1 MSYQNFK
8 PDFWSKYI
16 QGELGKLCVLHEDCD
31 YTFEGE
37 IKYGERIKILGVGR
51 PTIGDYTGED
61 IGDPE
66 KVPDSSV
73 YLDINRAKFFNFMVD
88 DVDKAQG
95 IDGLMEKLTEESA
108 AGLAEARD
116 TFLASLAPEAG
127 ALSASAAITTA
138 DGAKAAVDAA
148 FEYLWN
154 NGVKVSE
161 QTSIIITTW
170 FYNLF
175 KDKLTDLYTDNV
187 DLVKKGIIGM
197 YNGAPVKL
205 SNNLYNDGTDDYM
218 MIKTKK
224 AIAFA
229 GQIEKTEAYRPHNL
243 FADAL
248 KGLDVYGAKVVRPKE
263 LYVIRARKA

>member
-1 MSYQNFK
+1 MSYSNFK

-51 PTIGDYTGED
+51 PTIGDYDGED

-66 KVPDSSV
+66 KVADSSV
-73 YLDINRAKFFNFMVD
+73 FLDIDQAKFFNFMVD
-88 DVDKAQG
+88 DVDKAQSKP
-95 IDGLMEKLTEESA
+95 GLMEKLTEESA
-108 AGLAEARD
+108 VGLAEARD
-116 TFLASLAPEAG
+116 TFVASLATDAG
-127 ALSASAAITTA
+127 EFSTSAAITTA
-138 DGAKAAVDAA
+138 DDAKSAVDTA
-148 FEYLWN
+148 FEYLWD
-154 NGVKVSE
+154 NGVRVNES
-161 QTSIIITTW
+161 TNIIISTW

-175 KDKLTDLYTDNV
+175 KDKLTDLYTDN
-187 DLVKKGIIGM
+187 LEMIKKGVIGM
-197 YNGAPVKL
+197 YNGAMVKL

-263 LYVIRARKA
+263 LYVIKARKA

>member
-8 PDFWSKYI
+8 PDYWSKYI

-37 IKYGERIKILGVGR
+37 VKYGERVKILGVGR
-51 PTIGDYTGED
+51 PSIGDYTGED

-66 KVPDSSV
+66 KVADSSV
-73 YLDINRAKFFNFMVD
+73 YLDIDQAKYFNFMVD

-95 IDGLMEKLTEESA
+95 KPGLMEKLTEESA

-116 TFLASLAPEAG
+116 TFIGTLASDAG
-127 ALSASAAITTA
+127 ELSDSAAITTA
-138 DGAKAAVDAA
+138 DGAKAAVDTA
-148 FEYLWN
+148 FEYLWD
-154 NGVKVSE
+154 NGVKVNMP
-161 QTSIIITTW
+161 TTIIITTW

-175 KDKLTDLYTDNV
+175 KEKLTELYTDNV
-187 DLVKKGIIGM
+187 KMIAQGIIGT

-263 LYVIRARKA
+263 LYVIRGRKA

>member
-1 MSYQNFK
+1 
-8 PDFWSKYI
+8 
-16 QGELGKLCVLHEDCD
+16 
-31 YTFEGE
+31 
-37 IKYGERIKILGVGR
+37 
-51 PTIGDYTGED
+51 
-61 IGDPE
+61 
-66 KVPDSSV
+66 
-73 YLDINRAKFFNFMVD
+73 MVD

-95 IDGLMEKLTEESA
+95 VDGLMEKLTEESA

-116 TFLASLAPEAG
+116 TFIASLAPEAG
-127 ALSASAAITTA
+127 KLSDSAAITTA

-161 QTSIIITTW
+161 QTTIIITTW

-187 DLVKKGIIGM
+187 ELVKKGIIGM

-205 SNNLYNDGTDDYM
+205 SNNLYSDGTDDYM

>member
-1 MSYQNFK
+1 MKRVVITGMGIISPIGQSV
-8 PDFWSKYI
+8 DSFW
-16 QGELGKLCVLHEDCD
+16 QALTAG
-31 YTFEGE
+31 
-37 IKYGERIKILGVGR
+37 
-51 PTIGDYTGED
+51 
-61 IGDPE
+61 
-66 KVPDSSV
+66 
-73 YLDINRAKFFNFMVD
+73 FF
-88 DVDKAQG
+88 
-95 IDGLMEKLTEESA
+95 
-108 AGLAEARD
+108 
-116 TFLASLAPEAG
+116 
-127 ALSASAAITTA
+127 
-138 DGAKAAVDAA
+138 
-148 FEYLWN
+148 
-154 NGVKVSE
+154 
-161 QTSIIITTW
+161 
-170 FYNLF
+170 
-175 KDKLTDLYTDNV
+175 

>member
-8 PDFWSKYI
+8 PDFWSKHI

-37 IKYGERIKILGVGR
+37 VKYGERVKILGVGR
-51 PTIGDYTGED
+51 PTIGDYTGQD

-66 KVPDSSV
+66 KVPDSSI
-73 YLDINRAKFFNFMVD
+73 YLDINKAKFFNFMVD
-88 DVDKAQG
+88 DIDKAQSVS
-95 IDGLMEKLTEESA
+95 GLMEKLTEESA

-116 TFLASLAPEAG
+116 TFIASLAVDAG
-127 ALSASAAITTA
+127 ELSTSAAITTA
-138 DGAKAAVDAA
+138 ADAKAAVDTA
-148 FEYLWN
+148 FEYLWD
-154 NGVKVSE
+154 NGVKVSSA
-161 QTSIIITTW
+161 TTIIISTW

-175 KDKLTDLYTDNV
+175 KDKLTELYTDNINMI
-187 DLVKKGIIGM
+187 KKGVIGM
-197 YNGAPVKL
+197 YNGAMVKL

-263 LYVIRARKA
+263 LYVIRARKS